1 MRHRTVVVGSS
12 FAGLTAALELKHHLG
27 DSHDVVVVSKSEE
40 FVFLP
45 SLVWVPFGLRNRAD
59 LTFAVGP
66 VLEKK
71 GVLFRQGEVLSI
83 DLDARCLH
91 LRPIDTPP
99 GWRPTD
105 APAAPS
111 ARSIDEGGEVALE
124 YDTLVIAT
132 GPALAYDE
140 LPGLGPHRGFTTSI
154 FTLDEAVAA
163 QRTFARLLENPGPV
177 VIGAAPG
184 ASHVSVAYEFLFNLV
199 HQLRRRHM
207 EDKVPL
213 TLLTPEPYVGHLGMG
228 GLGRMAALLEDMLS
242 KAGVSLQ
249 TDAAITRIDAAKVR
263 LDSGEALPFRMA
275 MIVPAFRGVPPV
287 RALTSI
293 ATPSG
298 FVRVQ
303 PTYCTEA
310 YPEVFACGAAVHLD
324 PPDVT
329 RVPLG
334 VPRTGYLSEEM
345 ARVVAYN
352 VAARIQGRRPVAM
365 PPASIDAKYVLDA
378 GNEGLILSADH
389 FLEPRDHAWVIPG
402 PEAHWAKVAFERY
415 FMATRR
421 HGRV

>member
-140 LPGLGPHRGFTTSI
+140 LPAWGRTAASRPRSSPSTRRSPPRGPSR
-154 FTLDEAVAA
+154 ACW
-163 QRTFARLLENPGPV
+163 RTQVPWSS
-177 VIGAAPG
+177 AP
-184 ASHVSVAYEFLFNLV
+184 
-199 HQLRRRHM
+199 
-207 EDKVPL
+207 
-213 TLLTPEPYVGHLGMG
+213 
-228 GLGRMAALLEDMLS
+228 
-242 KAGVSLQ
+242 
-249 TDAAITRIDAAKVR
+249 
-263 LDSGEALPFRMA
+263 
-275 MIVPAFRGVPPV
+275 
-287 RALTSI
+287 
-293 ATPSG
+293 
-298 FVRVQ
+298 
-303 PTYCTEA
+303 
-310 YPEVFACGAAVHLD
+310 
-324 PPDVT
+324 
-329 RVPLG
+329 
-334 VPRTGYLSEEM
+334 
-345 ARVVAYN
+345 
-352 VAARIQGRRPVAM
+352 
-365 PPASIDAKYVLDA
+365 PPARRTSASPTSSCSTWFTSCDA
-378 GNEGLILSADH
+378 GT
-389 FLEPRDHAWVIPG
+389 W
-402 PEAHWAKVAFERY
+402 K
-415 FMATRR
+415 TRCP
-421 HGRV
+421 